1 MSLILPPHDA
11 AHPMIRQSFH
21 DLALGLCL
29 VLLAFW
35 QVSGFFD

>member
-1 MSLILPPHDA
+1 
-11 AHPMIRQSFH
+11 MIRQSFH

-35 QVSGFFD
+35 YVSGFFDQDDRP